1 MINENF
7 KTNYDLAGA
16 VVRAGRWFRSAP
28 TGRESVEDSM
38 GFEPVPAEMGA
49 RVLAR
54 RSDGHALEVVP
65 NPDDAL
71 DGHYNK
77 WAFVEAPEPFRFE
90 YQQPIVVSVYATSH
104 GGGGPEE
111 GGWSWDRH
119 DLVAVFEIPSGPSWE
134 KCHDD
139 AEDAANDWIVEFE
152 GVDAIGDNLY
162 TNTER
167 LVGFD
172 QTVGG
177 QHYA

>member
-7 KTNYDLAGA
+7 KTNHDLIEI
-16 VVRAGRWFRSAP
+16 VVRAGRWFRAV
-28 TGRESVEDSM
+28 GDRVGD
-38 GFEPVPAEMGA
+38 FEPVAGD
-49 RVLAR
+49 VVDLL
-54 RSDGHALEVVP
+54 SDGRLLEVVS
-65 NPDDAL
+65 NPDAAI
-71 DGHYNK
+71 DGVYNK

-139 AEDAANDWIVEFE
+139 AERAAYKWVEDAPLY
-152 GVDAIGDNLY
+152 DAVFH
-162 TNTER
+162 TPAER
-167 LVGFD
+167 LVGFG

>member
-16 VVRAGRWFRSAP
+16 VVRAGRWFRAV
-28 TGRESVEDSM
+28 GDMV
-38 GFEPVPAEMGA
+38 GNFEPVPAEMGA

-54 RSDGHALEVVP
+54 RSDGHMLEVVP

-139 AEDAANDWIVEFE
+139 AEEAANDWIADC
-152 GVDAIGDNLY
+152 VDDAVGDNLY

>member
-7 KTNYDLAGA
+7 NTNYDLAGA

>member
-16 VVRAGRWFRSAP
+16 VVRAGRWFRAV
-28 TGRESVEDSM
+28 GNEEY

-49 RVLAR
+49 GCTFGLM
-54 RSDGHALEVVP
+54 LEGVP

-104 GGGGPEE
+104 GGGDTAE

-134 KCHDD
+134 KCHAD
-139 AEDAANDWIVEFE
+139 AENAANDWISA
-152 GVDAIGDNLY
+152 GVRARHDLY